1 MEIKAERFFHTKSIG
16 VIKVGKSKY
25 VKNFTKFGHGHYS
38 IELTSNIEKAEEF
51 NNTPHGTTPI
61 EELTT
66 EVLKY
71 TDGELIEIE
80 YFGIVERE
88 K

>member
-1 MEIKAERFFHTKSIG
+1 MEIKAERFFHTKTVG
-16 VIKVGKSKY
+16 VIKIGKSKY
-25 VKNFTKFGHGHYS
+25 IKEAIKHGHDKYS
-38 IELTSNIEKAEEF
+38 IELTSDIEKAYEF
-51 NNTPHGTTPI
+51 SNTPHSTRPI
-61 EELTT
+61 DEITA

>member
-1 MEIKAERFFHTKSIG
+1 MEIKAERFFHTKSVG

-25 VKNFTKFGHGHYS
+25 IKEVRRHSHDKYS
-38 IELTSNIEKAEEF
+38 IELTSNIEKAYEF
-51 NNTPHGTTPI
+51 SNTPHSTRPI
-61 EELTT
+61 DELTA

-71 TDGELIEIE
+71 TDGGLIEIE
-80 YFGIVERE
+80 YFGVVERE

>member
-1 MEIKAERFFHTKSIG
+1 MEIKAERFFYTKSVG

-25 VKNFTKFGHGHYS
+25 IKEARRHSHDKYS
-38 IELTSNIEKAEEF
+38 IELTSNIEKAYEF
-51 NNTPHGTTPI
+51 SNTPHSTRPI
-61 EELTT
+61 DELTA

-71 TDGELIEIE
+71 TDGELIKIE
-80 YFGIVERE
+80 YFGVVERE